1 MKSMSKVFSA
11 KMFFLDLYKQLKSI
25 IIWFVIAVL
34 IVLCAGALFYTLET
48 SGVPDLMREMM
59 TALPEELLNAV
70 DLNMLPDFS
79 EHNAV
84 FGIMCQWLL
93 VLTTIYAGYLGAAAI
108 VRFSCDGSINFLI
121 AQPISRAALVITRY
135 FSQFVSVILYNA
147 LLYVILVIYGNVI
160 GVSGVAS
167 LALSVSGVFLLV
179 EFLCYSIGFLISNAL
194 HTLSSAASFGFGFFI
209 FTFAVACICR
219 LMPHLE
225 FGLYLCP
232 YEYFNVY
239 LMCVGGYEFPVITA
253 ILTAVVS
260 LAFFAGSAVIFI
272 QTDIKDH

>member
-1 MKSMSKVFSA
+1 MSKVFSA

-25 IIWFVIAVL
+25 IIWLVITVL
-34 IVLCAGALFYTLET
+34 VVLGAGSLFYALET

-108 VRFSCDGSINFLI
+108 VRFSCDSSVNFLI

-135 FSQFVSVILYNA
+135 FSQLFSVILYNA
-147 LLYVILVIYGNVI
+147 LLYVVLVIYGNVI
-160 GVSGVAS
+160 GVSDVAS

-209 FTFAVACICR
+209 FTFAIACICR

-232 YEYFNVY
+232 YEYFSVY
-239 LMCVGGYEFPVITA
+239 SMCMGGYEFPVITA

>member
-25 IIWFVIAVL
+25 IIWLIVTLFVIF
-34 IVLCAGALFYTLET
+34 CAGMLFYALEM
-48 SGVPDLMREMM
+48 SGIPDLMQEMM

-70 DLNMLPDFS
+70 DLNILPDFS
-79 EHNAV
+79 EHNAT

-108 VRFSCDGSINFLI
+108 VKFSCDSSVNFLI
-121 AQPISRAALVITRY
+121 AQPISRTALVTTRY

-147 LLYVILVIYGNVI
+147 LLYIMLIVYGNLI
-160 GVSGVAS
+160 GVPDVSS
-167 LALSVSGVFLLV
+167 LALSVSLVFLLV

-194 HTLSSAASFGFGFFI
+194 RTLSSAASFGFGFFI

-219 LMPHLE
+219 LMPHLD
-225 FGLYLCP
+225 FGVYLCP
-232 YEYFNVY
+232 YEYFSVY
-239 LMCVGGYEFPVITA
+239 SMCVGGYEFPVITA
-253 ILTAVVS
+253 ILTVVVS

-272 QTDIKDH
+272 QTDIKDR